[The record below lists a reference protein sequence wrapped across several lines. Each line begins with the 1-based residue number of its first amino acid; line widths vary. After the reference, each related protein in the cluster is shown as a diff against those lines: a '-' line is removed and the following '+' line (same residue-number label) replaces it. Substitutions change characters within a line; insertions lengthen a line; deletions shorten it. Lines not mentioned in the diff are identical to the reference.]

1 MDITNACSYDL
12 TSLSIDCDVKPQI
25 GIDSVVLC
33 NVNDILPYEVTPDA
47 SYTDTTHVKAF
58 SSSASGFGLVDLRS
72 TPFDGSNKTNCLGV
86 LYIFPLAIH

>member
-33 NVNDILPYEVTPDA
+33 NVNDILVQQST
-47 SYTDTTHVKAF
+47 F
-58 SSSASGFGLVDLRS
+58 CQRS
-72 TPFDGSNKTNCLGV
+72 HISC
-86 LYIFPLAIH
+86 